1 MAGLVRKAVTMAK
14 FAGILDVVVMAADVQ
29 HGFDDGIVRRR
40 GVHSCLGEHG
50 LDGCSRGIAQP
61 HWGAR

>member
-1 MAGLVRKAVTMAK
+1 M

-29 HGFDDGIVRRR
+29 HGFDDRIVGQR

-50 LDGCSRGIAQP
+50 LHGCSRGIAQP
-61 HWGAR
+61 HWAAR